1 MINLYTE
8 ILTIYVTVAGIDAQD
23 YYCVILCDCFETC
36 LANVDICTNVDK
48 QTNGPF

>member
-1 MINLYTE
+1 MYIKE

-23 YYCVILCDCFETC
+23 LLCNIMWLFWDF
-36 LANVDICTNVDK
+36 LVNVDICTNVDK